1 MTNKKGLKLVTPSTV
16 SNTRKTIDADK
27 KRAALK
33 AGGSVKTKNKIDSM
47 EICREVRGK

>member
-1 MTNKKGLKLVTPSTV
+1 MKHTTV
-16 SNTRKTIDADK
+16 SNTHKHINADK
-27 KRAALK
+27 KRDALK